1 MNEEARYPLSL
12 EQAATLAW
20 LYNVG
25 HFASD
30 CLQALK
36 AHLRLALQT
45 VDGASPE
52 ELLAAVK
59 SRYWIPGRPLK
70 ADSRVQNCFRSSAAC
85 VPCGTEPARI
95 RRVRPRRTAGP
106 AGNSDSNDDN
116 SAGGA
121 RMPHGSSQAK
131 SMPARP
137 GSRAASTHNIDSNN
151 DNPSGQDQGLMI

>member
-1 MNEEARYPLSL
+1 MTLNSKTLKPGRTSIGVTLEDMNEEARYPLSL

-30 CLQALK
+30 CLQAVG

-70 ADSRVQNCFRSSAAC
+70 ADSRVQNCFRSSKIAAGC
-85 VPCGTEPARI
+85 ISHFDAYTLTHELVHSHVHASCCHH
-95 RRVRPRRTAGP
+95 AGCP
-106 AGNSDSNDDN
+106 E
-116 SAGGA
+116 
-121 RMPHGSSQAK
+121 
-131 SMPARP
+131 
-137 GSRAASTHNIDSNN
+137 
-151 DNPSGQDQGLMI
+151 GL